1 MSSFE
6 IFSWLISE
14 GETYPYIIYY
24 GFLLHAE
31 GAEELSAAQHKA
43 VAFIAR
49 RVVYF
54 NSHVKAQDEEG
65 KVKTEAEPGPDSKF
79 PVELIPL
86 EFGVSVGNCLFIDA
100 RYPGLKCPDIARIQ
114 EDGPIDKAE
123 ELLSK
128 FDAGFDENV
137 GRLFQAVVE

>member
-65 KVKTEAEPGPDSKF
+65 QVKTEAEPGPDSKF

-86 EFGVSVGNCLFIDA
+86 EFGVSVGNCLSSDA
-100 RYPGLKCPDIARIQ
+100 REAGWNCPDMARTQ
-114 EDGPIDKAE
+114 EDGRMDAAE
-123 ELLSK
+123 ELLAK
-128 FDAGFDENV
+128 CDAALDENDAG
-137 GRLFQAVVE
+137 LFQAVVE